1 MSSRER
7 YSDDRTM
14 ILRDAASGKEYAV
27 GIPCVIGRGREADLD
42 LPDQAV
48 SHRHALLGATD
59 GKLWIKDLES
69 ANGVWVNGRRI
80 SKAFLHPE
88 DLIQIGQTRFLLPS
102 SAAPSQYGE
111 EATVLHALDRAGLA
125 RQLDRQR
132 LELIYDIT
140 TELPGSRDVTQL
152 AEKILACCRKYFRQ
166 DHGAIAFLLEDGRL
180 QPLCCNYREEDDLP
194 LSRSI
199 VKRVLRNGESLLLE
213 DALSSDSFSRE
224 ESIMTRRIR
233 SAMCAPLIFH
243 NQINGLFYLDRDVPG
258 AYSASDLDLFQSIA
272 AIIAPLIENARLWGE
287 LREKYTDTVDKL
299 RQTEAR
305 LIDTE
310 RVAAYVH
317 LSQAMAHE
325 VRNPLAALG
334 GLVRRMTK
342 PDQQGPVGEKMQTI
356 LKAVERIEAVL
367 QEVDGFARIELPEK
381 ELVRIDLLVQE
392 VIDGS
397 LEELRK
403 KRITP
408 EFAVATSHLML
419 PVDRQLMKKA
429 IAAVFREILSA
440 RGGNQGGML
449 PIALRD
455 AENGLE
461 LCFGQVP
468 EKGVFRDPF
477 DPVFRD
483 KPWCNSLFLN
493 IAHKI
498 LLDHGG
504 KLLLN
509 AAGQGVLPLMLLI
522 ARSLTVESGGLADRG

>member
-1 MSSRER
+1 
-7 YSDDRTM
+7 M
-14 ILRDAASGKEYAV
+14 ILRDATGKEYEVA
-27 GIPCVIGRGREADLD
+27 IPCVIGRGREADLD

-59 GKLWIKDLES
+59 GRLWIKDLES

-80 SKAFLHPE
+80 SKAFLHPQ
-88 DLIQIGQTRFLLPS
+88 DLIQIGQTRFLLP
-102 SAAPSQYGE
+102 PSQPPSRRKGE
-111 EATVLHALDRAGLA
+111 QATVLHVLERAGIA

-166 DHGAIAFLLEDGRL
+166 DHGAIAILLEDGRL
-180 QPLCCNYREEDDLP
+180 QPLCCNYREEGELP

-199 VKRVLRNGESLLLE
+199 VKRVLRHGESVLLE
-213 DALSSDSFSRE
+213 DALLSDSFSGQ
-224 ESIMTRRIR
+224 ESIMTRGIR

-243 NQINGLFYLDRDVPG
+243 NQINGLLYLDRDVPG
-258 AYSASDLDLFQSIA
+258 AYCENDLELFQSIA

-287 LREKYTDTVDKL
+287 LKKKYADTVDKL
-299 RQTEAR
+299 RQTEAQ

-310 RVAAYVH
+310 RVAAYVR

-334 GLVRRMTK
+334 GLVRRMTR
-342 PDQQGPVGEKMQTI
+342 PDQQGTTGEKMQTM
-356 LKAVERIEAVL
+356 LRAVERIEAVL
-367 QEVDGFARIELPEK
+367 QEVDDFARMEPPQR

-392 VIDGS
+392 VIGDCG
-397 LEELRK
+397 EELRK
-403 KRITP
+403 KQLNP
-408 EFAVATSHLML
+408 EFAATSSHVLL
-419 PVDRQLMKKA
+419 PMDRSLMKKA
-429 IAAVFREILSA
+429 IAAVFREILA
-440 RGGNQGGML
+440 AGKGYGPGGVL
-449 PIALRD
+449 PIILRD
-455 AENGLE
+455 GETGVE
-461 LCFGQVP
+461 LWFGQVP
-468 EKGVFRDPF
+468 EMGAFRDPF
-477 DPVFRD
+477 DPVFRN

-509 AAGQGVLPLMLLI
+509 AAGQGVLPLMLLF
-522 ARSLTVESGGLADRG
+522 ARSLPPAIGSRADCG